1 MKHLEFMG
9 NRVEDAAMAFIDVL
23 KYSDQSV
30 DYPDFK
36 DIEPWPED
44 VVRYFKSA
52 VRNYSFSE
60 QTAILMYTQQA
71 VEYESIA
78 ELMLGV
84 SLVEMQHLDRL
95 KDFLRKADHDFDHVI
110 RVKALDINY
119 GADPIQALKLALKSE
134 DEAIDTYEG
143 IQRVITQDYSDRPD
157 YDDVMNFL
165 AKLIADEEHH
175 KKLFLEALNLGKKD
189 SKGVTVI
196 IR

>member
-95 KDFLRKADHDFDHVI
+95 KDFLRKADYDFDHVI
-110 RVKALDINY
+110 RVGAIDINY
-119 GADPIQALKLALKSE
+119 GDDPVQALKLALKSE
-134 DEAIDTYEG
+134 DEAIDTYRG
-143 IQRVITQDYSDRPD
+143 IQRVITQDYSDRSD